1 MIALQVVGMIVLV
14 AFVCGIII
22 INVAKKD
29 KK

>member
-1 MIALQVVGMIVLV
+1 MIALQVVGMIVLA
-14 AFVCGIII
+14 AFVGGIII